1 MFSLVISLAMS
12 LFRCIQI
19 WKATGPM

>member
-1 MFSLVISLAMS
+1 MLSQVISLAMF
-12 LFRCIQI
+12 LFRYIQI